1 MTMKRIALAS
11 PFTLPFHCGNS
22 ILAERLRQGLQKTGE
37 YEVALYDCGAD
48 AADKAIRFAPHLLHS
63 VNAERPYEWVKKYFL
78 HGKKVPWVITLTGT
92 DYNTWCNVSAPPEPV
107 RESFA
112 QADALVVFHE
122 EAREAVR
129 QCLPAAAGKIHV
141 IAQGVTPPDSGG
153 DVQLVR
159 QRYGIRPEA
168 VVFLMAAGIRPV
180 KNIAPALEAFLEVE
194 KKIENAVLL
203 LAGPVID
210 RSEAERIFSL
220 GSRLR
225 CFQYRGEMAPAAVR
239 ELMAAADVFLNT
251 SLHEGMSGAVLE
263 AMAAGLPVIASA
275 VAGNCALVRDGGNGL
290 LFPLDDPQALI
301 AVAVR
306 LSTDQSLRSR
316 LGAAGKQIA
325 AEKFSAEQE
334 IENHQHLYRMLLP

>member
-1 MTMKRIALAS
+1 MTRIALAC

-22 ILAERLRQGLQKTGE
+22 ILAERLRHGLQGRG
-37 YEVALYDCGAD
+37 YDVTLFDCRTD
-48 AADKAIRFAPHLLHS
+48 AADRAARFAPHLLHS

-78 HGKKVPWVITLTGT
+78 QGKKVPWVITLTGT
-92 DYNTWCNVSAPPEPV
+92 DYNTWCGVSAPPEPV

-122 EAREAVR
+122 EAREAVCR
-129 QCLPAAAGKIHV
+129 CLPAAARKIHV

-153 DVQLVR
+153 NGQLVR

-168 VVFLMAAGIRPV
+168 VVFVMVAGIRPV
-180 KNIAPALEAFLEVE
+180 KNIAAALEAFWEVE
-194 KKIENAVLL
+194 KRVETAVLL

-225 CFQYRGEMAPAAVR
+225 RFQYLGEMAPAAVR
-239 ELMAAADVFLNT
+239 ELMSAADVLLNT

-263 AMAAGLPVIASA
+263 AMAAGLPVIVST
-275 VAGNCALVRDGGNGL
+275 VAGNCALVRDGENGL
-290 LFPLDDPQALI
+290 LFPLEDQRALI
-301 AVAVR
+301 AAAMR
-306 LSTDQSLRSR
+306 LSTDQSLRAR
-316 LGAAGKQIA
+316 LGAAGQRMA
-325 AEKFSAEQE
+325 ATKFSAEQE
-334 IENHQHLYRMLLP
+334 IENHQRLYRMLLP